1 MYLDGSLKGL
11 PESPTTTAHLAQVPL
26 GTSRPP
32 CMQEFQAGRETTSG
46 TSRASGA
53 STSIS
58 TNQSASSQTA
68 NSQTANSQTASSQT
82 ASSQTASSQ
91 TASSQT
97 AGTQTAGTQTAG
109 SQAAGGQSG
118 GNLAVPG
125 SQAGLRPQPGRASAP
140 TAVAAAQP
148 SSTKPKWA
156 ALLEPG
162 GASMTQ
168 AAAPSPSAPP
178 FPGLGKTQAGNLLAS
193 LANQS
198 ASPGAAGS
206 PAFGP
211 TSPARVAT
219 SAAPSG
225 VARAGGVGAPAGPVA
240 AAPAVPA
247 SAIPPRVPVAS
258 SASTALPA
266 PAVATSALGT
276 APAPSARPG
285 TIGPVQAVRDA
296 APQKGQQP
304 PAAADG
310 AAADAANGRTE
321 DNGDSGPDPSS
332 DDILPSKPRASMRL
346 RPRFQFPQIQLP
358 RLKLPNIKLR

>member
-68 NSQTANSQTASSQT
+68 NSQTAGS
-82 ASSQTASSQ
+82 
-91 TASSQT
+91 
-97 AGTQTAGTQTAG
+97 QTAG

-148 SSTKPKWA
+148 SPSTKPKWA

-198 ASPGAAGS
+198 AGPGAAGS

-211 TSPARVAT
+211 TSPARVGYVCGALRGCAARGGRGARRAGSVGSSGASLGHPASRSRCFAGVYGSSGT
-219 SAAPSG
+219 CCSHICPGDGSGAERPSGDYRAGSGAYVTQRRKKAGNRLLPPTARPPTPRTAAPRTTG
-225 VARAGGVGAPAGPVA
+225 VLVLTRAVTTYCLRSPGPLCGYAPVF
-240 AAPAVPA
+240 
-247 SAIPPRVPVAS
+247 SC
-258 SASTALPA
+258 
-266 PAVATSALGT
+266 
-276 APAPSARPG
+276 
-285 TIGPVQAVRDA
+285 
-296 APQKGQQP
+296 
-304 PAAADG
+304 
-310 AAADAANGRTE
+310 
-321 DNGDSGPDPSS
+321 
-332 DDILPSKPRASMRL
+332 L
-346 RPRFQFPQIQLP
+346 RYSCLA
-358 RLKLPNIKLR
+358 